1 RLGGTDLVVASL
13 NLINIT
19 SQIQTLQEMEK
30 SAPYPDTRR
39 QQTTVGYSIAWFVN
53 NTGVVL
59 KGLSLRKIQ
68 SDDELMGRTL
78 KQLKATKSVKIAD
91 VINVERYITH
101 SLIAGVAGVL
111 AAGLEGWQV
120 VDDYSASKS
129 TLEKA
134 LLGAKVVAL
143 GMQASSWGYLVVNA
157 LRSRFGTLAIGSV
170 LNGWILAINFWGAA
184 LYAAVAI
191 LLLLTKRTPLET
203 WLRHSIWGKE
213 PDFNRSAVDEYH
225 ALLALLNQPS
235 IQFRTTARHI
245 NRAGSSNSATVHFKQ
260 EMTILLP
267 NAYDNEAVTLSIE
280 SGFPPSDYQNFTA
293 HTLFSGQVTRD
304 KNEPTLCRYHL
315 PLPQPL
321 QHLVAQGQGTI
332 RQERLN
338 VFVGRHANNP
348 YDNGNALVSVYQ
360 AQTLAGVSE
369 HKTMSALAESKLSL
383 MPTHQVQLRLPPMP
397 THPAPASKKTE

>member
-1 RLGGTDLVVASL
+1 A
-13 NLINIT
+13 
-19 SQIQTLQEMEK
+19 
-30 SAPYPDTRR
+30 
-39 QQTTVGYSIAWFVN
+39 
-53 NTGVVL
+53 VL

-235 IQFRTTARHI
+235 IQFRTTARRI
-245 NRAGSSNSATVHFKQ
+245 DRAGSSNSATVHFKQ

-267 NAYDNEAVTLSIE
+267 NAYDNEAVTLCIE

-293 HTLFSGQVTRD
+293 HTLFSG
-304 KNEPTLCRYHL
+304 
-315 PLPQPL
+315 
-321 QHLVAQGQGTI
+321 
-332 RQERLN
+332 
-338 VFVGRHANNP
+338 
-348 YDNGNALVSVYQ
+348 
-360 AQTLAGVSE
+360 
-369 HKTMSALAESKLSL
+369 
-383 MPTHQVQLRLPPMP
+383 
-397 THPAPASKKTE
+397 

>member
-1 RLGGTDLVVASL
+1 HSTNTALSKLPADSPDYRRMSTSLRQINKQISRYVESIPPVFSEYRSQTVGKYTFSNAASSVSHAFDRLGGTDLVVASL

-53 NTGVVL
+53 NTGAVL
-59 KGLSLRKIQ
+59 KGLSLSKIQ
-68 SDDELMGRTL
+68 GKSGVMENTL
-78 KQLKATKSVKIAD
+78 KTLKTSKMEGVKIAD
-91 VINVERYITH
+91 VINVERYIAH

-120 VDDYSASKS
+120 VEDYSASKS
-129 TLEKA
+129 SLEKA

-143 GMQASSWGYLVVNA
+143 GMQASSWGYLVVNS

-184 LYAAVAI
+184 LYAAVTI

-225 ALLALLNQPS
+225 A
-235 IQFRTTARHI
+235 
-245 NRAGSSNSATVHFKQ
+245 
-260 EMTILLP
+260 
-267 NAYDNEAVTLSIE
+267 
-280 SGFPPSDYQNFTA
+280 
-293 HTLFSGQVTRD
+293 
-304 KNEPTLCRYHL
+304 
-315 PLPQPL
+315 
-321 QHLVAQGQGTI
+321 
-332 RQERLN
+332 
-338 VFVGRHANNP
+338 
-348 YDNGNALVSVYQ
+348 
-360 AQTLAGVSE
+360 
-369 HKTMSALAESKLSL
+369 
-383 MPTHQVQLRLPPMP
+383 
-397 THPAPASKKTE
+397 